1 MRPIRATIDLAA
13 VRKNLSVVRTRVPGA
28 RVWAV
33 CKANAYGH
41 GLARIAPAIATA
53 DGLALLE
60 IESAIAL
67 RAAGNT
73 QPILMLEGAFDAAEL
88 ADCAK
93 NNLSLVVHSH
103 EQVRMIVSAR
113 PAKPLSVFLKFNSGM
128 NRLGFHAA
136 GLRAAVSTLQGHA
149 NIASLALMTHF
160 ADADGEPGVADAF
173 ARFNAASTGMNL
185 RATLANSA
193 AILRYPQT
201 HREWVRPGI
210 MLYGCSPLP
219 DATAES
225 IGLQPVMTLKSR
237 LIAVRDLAP
246 GERVGYGGTF
256 AAERPMRVGVVAC
269 GYADGYPRHAPGTR
283 EHGTPVLV
291 DGVRTRTV
299 GRVSMDMLI
308 VDLAPVPAANVGSE
322 VTLWGD
328 GLSADEVATVA
339 GTVSYELLCAL
350 AQRVPVDVIDSDRT
364 TQAATS

>member
-1 MRPIRATIDLAA
+1 MRPIKATIDLAA
-13 VRKNLSVVRTRVPGA
+13 VRNNLGVIRARAPGA
-28 RVWAV
+28 RLWAV
-33 CKANAYGH
+33 SKADAYGH
-41 GLARIAPAIATA
+41 GLARLAPALAGA

-60 IESAIAL
+60 SEAALAL
-67 RAAGNT
+67 REAGNT
-73 QPILMLEGAFDAAEL
+73 QPILMLEGAFEAAEL
-88 ADCAK
+88 AQCAARS
-93 NNLSLVVHSH
+93 LSVVVHSH

-113 PAKPLSVFLKFNSGM
+113 PSKPLSVFLKFNSGM

-160 ADADGEPGVADAF
+160 ADADGEPGVAEAM
-173 ARFNAASTGMNL
+173 ARFDAATAGMNL

-219 DATAES
+219 WESAES
-225 IGLQPVMTLKSR
+225 IGLVPVMTLASR
-237 LIAVRDLAP
+237 LIAVRELAR

-256 AAERPMRVGVVAC
+256 VADRPMRVGVVAC

-283 EHGTPVLV
+283 EQGTPVLV
-291 DGVRTRTV
+291 EGVRTRTV

-308 VDLAPVPAANVGSE
+308 VDLAPVPAATVGSE
-322 VTLWGD
+322 VTLWGR
-328 GLSADEVATVA
+328 GLSADEVAAAA

-350 AQRVPVDVIDSDRT
+350 AARVPVDVIGASG
-364 TQAATS
+364 A